1 MTTDPERAANTSG
14 TESVE
19 DEDDNHRKILR
30 RTDVL
35 AALRDGITAPGLEVL
50 QYYFPS
56 SFGKLYI
63 HRYIHVSL
71 DLYKFIL
78 LNARVTLQWYCK
90 NLFLNRMLPLMLICF
105 YVSFNR
111 RILTE

>member
-1 MTTDPERAANTSG
+1 MTTDPERAANVSG

-19 DEDDNHRKILR
+19 DEDDNDRKILC

-56 SFGKLYI
+56 SFGGPYISLKLLHTDFAKRVA
-63 HRYIHVSL
+63 HRFTMVLQKSFSDSHASPVAC
-71 DLYKFIL
+71 L
-78 LNARVTLQWYCK
+78 LLH
-90 NLFLNRMLPLMLICF
+90 PI
-105 YVSFNR
+105 
-111 RILTE
+111 

>member
-19 DEDDNHRKILR
+19 DEDDSHRKILR
-30 RTDVL
+30 RTVL

-50 QYYFPS
+50 QYYFPA

-63 HRYIHVSL
+63 RIFE
-71 DLYKFIL
+71 FI
-78 LNARVTLQWYCK
+78 
-90 NLFLNRMLPLMLICF
+90 
-105 YVSFNR
+105 
-111 RILTE
+111 

>member
-1 MTTDPERAANTSG
+1 MATHLNCSNMTTDPERAANTSG

-30 RTDVL
+30 STVL
-35 AALRDGITAPGLEVL
+35 AALRDGIGTAPGLEVL

-63 HRYIHVSL
+63 HTYTSN
-71 DLYKFIL
+71 LYKLIL
-78 LNARVTLQWYCK
+78 INARRAY
-90 NLFLNRMLPLMLICF
+90 FAM
-105 YVSFNR
+105 
-111 RILTE
+111 ILRKIFF

>member
-1 MTTDPERAANTSG
+1 MTTDPERAANISG

-56 SFGKLYI
+56 SFGEIIYTLHI
-63 HRYIHVSL
+63 FE
-71 DLYKFIL
+71 LYKLKFAH
-78 LNARVTLQWYCK
+78 ARMLFYNGIAKV
-90 NLFLNRMLPLMLICF
+90 FLNRMLSLMLVCF
-105 YVSFNR
+105 YIPFN
-111 RILTE
+111 